1 MRIRLTPTYLFAFV
15 CLAFILGIGHEL
27 AHHVAGFLICGEWGY
42 KTFNSFRLAAGCQ
55 QNHPATYW
63 LPTLVGPLIG
73 NYIPIWIGFARMRR
87 PDVGSKRF
95 GVTLVFATIPV
106 FRIVFS
112 VLGAN
117 DEPWMIRQLF
127 GESRVAFWIMNA
139 AIWLLTIP
147 PLILAWKTI
156 HNRHRLVLFLFYLL
170 ALPAIVGFVAG
181 TVLENM
187 IVKQHILSNTLWGMP
202 YLVLLAEGLAYLGYH
217 LTKEHLWSVD
227 TDSAEH
233 GPKIL
238 PV

>member
-1 MRIRLTPTYLFAFV
+1 
-15 CLAFILGIGHEL
+15 
-27 AHHVAGFLICGEWGY
+27 
-42 KTFNSFRLAAGCQ
+42 
-55 QNHPATYW
+55 
-63 LPTLVGPLIG
+63 VG
-73 NYIPIWIGFARMRR
+73 NQ
-87 PDVGSKRF
+87 RF

-127 GESRVAFWIMNA
+127 GESRLAFWIMKA

-170 ALPAIVGFVAG
+170 ALPVFVGFFVG
-181 TVLENM
+181 NILENM
-187 IVKQHILSNTLWGMP
+187 IVKQHILSDTIWGMP

-217 LTKEHLWSVD
+217 LTRQSLWSAN
-227 TDSAEH
+227 SSEREH
-233 GPKIL
+233 VPKIL